1 MHLEK
6 HSKQQHYILYHVHSW
21 WATEQQII
29 VICKTFVSSLEQ
41 EYTDG
46 HILAVNTKKDLKTF
60 CWCEMVLAHAGW
72 RRNSW
77 RNVFC
82 LSKLLSISCRRSCCV
97 WEYTNSWFFRPLS
110 CKWHSVSDGA
120 CYCMTGL
127 LVVHCHA
134 QNNVLLTSVEVG
146 AHTCF
151 AGGWYIYVSEEC
163 VWAPPI
169 TARWYFECGQCV
181 WNNYEYVNQLIM

>member
-1 MHLEK
+1 MCTHGEQLWYVRHLYLAWNK
-6 HSKQQHYILYHVHSW
+6 STQMAISW
-21 WATEQQII
+21 PSMQ
-29 VICKTFVSSLEQ
+29 KK
-41 EYTDG
+41 
-46 HILAVNTKKDLKTF
+46 AVKKF
-60 CWCEMVLAHAGW
+60 CWCETVLAHAGW

-77 RNVFC
+77 RDVFC

-97 WEYTNSWFFRPLS
+97 WEYTNSWFFRPLC

-127 LVVHCHA
+127 LVVHFHA
-134 QNNVLLTSVEVG
+134 RSNILLTSVEVG

-151 AGGWYIYVSEEC
+151 AGGWYNYVSEEC

-169 TARWYFECGQCV
+169 TARWCFECGQWLCNRIIYRQFSKFPV
-181 WNNYEYVNQLIM
+181 HIGIQ